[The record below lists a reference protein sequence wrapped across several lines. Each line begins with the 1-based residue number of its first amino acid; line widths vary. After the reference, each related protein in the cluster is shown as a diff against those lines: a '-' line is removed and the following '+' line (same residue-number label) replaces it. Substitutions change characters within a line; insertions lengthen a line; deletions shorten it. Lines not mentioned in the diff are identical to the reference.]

1 MSIPFNDEPFMDN
14 SFDKYYDYHNAYN
27 YINTGRTDGGLELPF
42 TFKEFQDN
50 PEYYHEIAKSIGIYP
65 VEIKNK

>member
-1 MSIPFNDEPFMDN
+1 MNIPLGKDTFMDN

-50 PEYYHEIAKSIGIYP
+50 PEYCHEIIKSIGIYP
-65 VEIKNK
+65 VDFK